1 MDSILPGFVSI
12 ACSTK
17 YMSNAMK
24 KLATEAERKE
34 TQRLELEKW
43 IAPVTD
49 GVREEQV
56 CGSEQRAIP
65 APILGQQSEVSHCFA
80 FLLKNTA
87 VLRYI
92 VHLYPEVLK
101 ELSLE

>member
-1 MDSILPGFVSI
+1 MNSILPGFVST

-24 KLATEAERKE
+24 KLATEAERKK

-43 IAPVTD
+43 TTLVTD
-49 GVREEQV
+49 GVQGERV
-56 CGSEQRAIP
+56 CRSERRAIP

-80 FLLKNTA
+80 FLFEEYSY
-87 VLRYI
+87 VE
-92 VHLYPEVLK
+92 VHCSY
-101 ELSLE
+101 LSSTYRSCH